1 VTMFLLLERPDRFQ
15 RCARA
20 GDYFPQRNRRSPD
33 RKRPGRWTESSQ
45 TNLTEE
51 TLKCGVAIVVTLDN
65 VRRAKVS
72 IFSGCNSHP
81 ATVVPAGSNRDDRGG
96 NEPVEALDGK
106 GRFGRLR
113 EWAGR
118 NMRERRAGLEKRL
131 TVGADPT
138 LSRGRPPSWT

>member
-1 VTMFLLLERPDRFQ
+1 MP
-15 RCARA
+15 A
-20 GDYFPQRNRRSPD
+20 D
-33 RKRPGRWTESSQ
+33 RKTGWLRFVEGLAKHLFCFFNELEGT
-45 TNLTEE
+45 
-51 TLKCGVAIVVTLDN
+51 KCGLAIVVTLDN